1 MEAQSSSEMR
11 SHLRAYSEGN
21 SNRLRE
27 EGFRKGLLDEN
38 GNIRNREA
46 FLHTAT

>member
-1 MEAQSSSEMR
+1 MR

-27 EGFRKGLLDEN
+27 EGVRKGLLDEN

-46 FLHTAT
+46 FLHSAT